1 MKLAVAKASSQAE
14 WLFTSTAAYRPS
26 SSLRKPS
33 FPIENL
39 RFVMKFGPFCL
50 PQSGSIDP
58 AGSSAARRIAKAM
71 TAPAIHTTK
80 SRKGALS
87 SSLRVLAL
95 ALSRGDTPPRRG
107 TRVSYFPVGVAAP
120 DGKRGDSAM
129 YPPSSTGSPHQ
140 LPIGS
145 SLFPVGL
152 GPCIACCVAVL
163 CRRLSIVS
171 LPPAPFYSSVI

>member
-1 MKLAVAKASSQAE
+1 MLT
-14 WLFTSTAAYRPS
+14 L
-26 SSLRKPS
+26 
-33 FPIENL
+33 
-39 RFVMKFGPFCL
+39 
-50 PQSGSIDP
+50 
-58 AGSSAARRIAKAM
+58 
-71 TAPAIHTTK
+71 

-120 DGKRGDSAM
+120 NGKCGDPAM
-129 YPPSSTGSPHQ
+129 YPPFSEGSPHQ

-152 GPCIACCVAVL
+152 GPRIACCVVVL
-163 CRRLSIVS
+163 RRWLSVVS
-171 LPPAPFYSSVI
+171 LPPAPFFSSVI